1 MNEVLK
7 RELGT
12 AGIAFTETT
21 KQMISADA
29 YRTPEFW
36 LNVETEL
43 YCQFQDILVKHKD
56 NHTFE
61 EMVFYSLL
69 MGRAAHETIEELH
82 RFDKES
88 EE

>member
-1 MNEVLK
+1 MNEDLK

-12 AGIAFTETT
+12 AGVAFTETT
-21 KQMISADA
+21 KQMISSGA

-43 YCQFQDILVKHKD
+43 YCQFQDILVKYEDK
-56 NHTFE
+56 HTFG
-61 EMVFYSLL
+61 EMVFYSLI

-82 RFDKES
+82 RFDKEN